1 MPRTIKMMPQRLIT
15 KMWTPYS
22 KGTATVHFSQDQR
35 KFSQKL
41 TRKIVSSQ
49 RSEPQNEVSIC
60 KFKFTGGPKP
70 TLEEKKMLHIDS
82 EGNFCYTTGSGD
94 RAVTGFEYF
103 PKESISTSS
112 RFVGDVN

>member
-1 MPRTIKMMPQRLIT
+1 MEWANIYKIIALGVRP
-15 KMWTPYS
+15 
-22 KGTATVHFSQDQR
+22 
-35 KFSQKL
+35 KL
-41 TRKIVSSQ
+41 TYLLNFSIFQ
-49 RSEPQNEVSIC
+49 VSIC

-103 PKESISTSS
+103 PKEVIHANAAIVTDAFTSLP
-112 RFVGDVN
+112 